1 MLKDFARLRNV
12 FQVIVGLAL
21 LWCKVN
27 AQNACNQD
35 QITWKSKGN
44 YRCLECRECPEG
56 FQPSVRC
63 GSTVKYRT
71 SVRCVQCDL
80 GRTYSNSNGTFQCR
94 KCKVCPEGKAVKK
107 NCTLVANTVCDNKC
121 INGYYLEPIVST
133 CLRCAECCGDEYDEK
148 ATDCA
153 SGENKCKIR
162 YTSKPCKKKERG
174 TEATNGKK
182 SPSTVLFHDGT
193 TSQTT
198 TEELKETTTT
208 VRPTTQGDGV
218 TPFSGDKMEHKEKD
232 NKNLLYIVWSLIA
245 ALILLAVLA
254 VFVEIRR
261 RRESIDRIP
270 DIEESSQSL
279 ATETNS
285 GFLTLEQL
293 EQRHLEQFD
302 TMCLRLDNRR
312 RSFRWDYVSLAAKYQ
327 KISLDERD
335 SLHGERQRK
344 GGSPSRE
351 LMSYIKA
358 RYPNHSVVELTKN
371 LKGIGRD
378 DIAEM
383 LEPLIKNTA

>member
-1 MLKDFARLRNV
+1 LRSV

-35 QITWKSKGN
+35 QITWKSKVK
-44 YRCLECRECPEG
+44 YRCLECRECPEE
-56 FQPSVRC
+56 FRPSVHC
-63 GSTVKYRT
+63 GSTVKYGT
-71 SVRCVQCDL
+71 PVHCVQCDL
-80 GRTYSNSNGTFQCR
+80 GRTYWDSNGTSQCH
-94 KCKVCPEGKAVKK
+94 KCKDCLTEGKAVKK
-107 NCTLVANTVCDNKC
+107 NCTLVANTECDNRC

-162 YTSKPCKKKERG
+162 FTSKPCKKKESG

-182 SPSTVLFHDGT
+182 APSTVLLHDGT

-198 TEELKETTTT
+198 TEKVKETTTT
-208 VRPTTQGDGV
+208 VRPTTQGDVV
-218 TPFSGDKMEHKEKD
+218 TPSSGDTMEHKEKD
-232 NKNLLYIVWSLIA
+232 NKNLLYIVYSLIAALIA
-245 ALILLAVLA
+245 ALILLAVLK

-261 RRESIDRIP
+261 RRESIDRVP
-270 DIEESSQSL
+270 DIEESTQSQ

-327 KISLDERD
+327 RISLDERD

-344 GGSPSRE
+344 GGSPSKE

-358 RYPNHSVVELTKN
+358 KYPNHSVVELTKN

-383 LEPLIKNTA
+383 LEPLVKNTA

>member
-27 AQNACNQD
+27 AQNPCNQD
-35 QITWKSKGN
+35 QITWKSKVK
-44 YRCLECRECPEG
+44 YRCLECRDCPEG
-56 FQPSVRC
+56 FQPSVHC
-63 GSTVKYRT
+63 GSTVKYGT
-71 SVRCVQCDL
+71 PVHCVQCDL
-80 GRTYSNSNGTFQCR
+80 GRTYSDSNGKFPCH
-94 KCKVCPEGKAVKK
+94 KCKDCPEGKAVKK
-107 NCTLVANTVCDNKC
+107 NCTLVANTECDNKC
-121 INGYYLEPIVST
+121 INGYYLEPLIST
-133 CLRCAECCGDEYDEK
+133 CFRCAECCGDEHDEK

-153 SGENKCKIR
+153 SGKNKCKMR
-162 YTSKPCKKKERG
+162 YTSQPCKKKERG
-174 TEATNGKK
+174 TDATNGKK
-182 SPSTVLFHDGT
+182 PTSTVLFHDGT

-218 TPFSGDKMEHKEKD
+218 TQLPSDKIEPKEKD
-232 NKNLLYIVWSLIA
+232 NQNLLYIFCSLIA
-245 ALILLAVLA
+245 AMILLAVLA
-254 VFVEIRR
+254 VFFVIIR
-261 RRESIDRIP
+261 RRESIDRVP
-270 DIEESSQSL
+270 VIEESTQSQ

-293 EQRHLEQFD
+293 EQRHLEHFD

-344 GGSPSRE
+344 GGSPSKE
-351 LMSYIKA
+351 LMSLIKA
-358 RYPNHSVVELTKN
+358 RYPNHRVVELTKN

-383 LEPLIKNTA
+383 LEPLVKNTA